1 MRRPSLLV
9 TYGLMSLVP
18 TVLLAL
24 AVSHSLESVIRERS
38 LERAR
43 EEATF
48 VANIALGAY
57 LDVDDLDAP
66 LPPLQW
72 KALEIG
78 YRGVVPRLDLVRIWG
93 RRGVLVF
100 ASDRGQP
107 SLPEAAPREVRAA
120 FAGET
125 SSSIAQLD
133 GVDVLMIRVPLTLGG
148 RDAPT
153 GGLEVALPYSVTA
166 AQIDKDIGK
175 VRKVLAAGLAFL
187 YALLIPIVGRAS
199 RQLRRQAAENE
210 HRALHDA
217 LTGLPNRVL
226 FEQRLRAALGDRRAT
241 KGTMGVMLIDI
252 DNFKEVNDTLGHP
265 AGDLLLRTVAARVRG
280 VVRDRDTVARLGGD
294 ELAVLALG
302 LSGPEDL
309 EDVADRVVASVAQPL
324 AVGRTTLMP
333 SASVGVA
340 WCPAG
345 DAEFDSLIQCV
356 DEAMYRAKQ
365 EGGGRYRVLELPPA
379 AAA

>member
-1 MRRPSLLV
+1 
-9 TYGLMSLVP
+9 MSLVP
-18 TVLLAL
+18 TVLLAF
-24 AVSHSLESVIRERS
+24 AVSYSLESVIRERS

-48 VANIALGAY
+48 VANIGLGAY
-57 LDVDDLDAP
+57 LDVDDLEAP

-78 YRGVVPRLDLVRIWG
+78 YRGIVPRLELVRIWG
-93 RRGVLVF
+93 RGGTLVF
-100 ASDRGQP
+100 ASDRGRP
-107 SLPEAAPREVRAA
+107 SAPSEPPKAVRAA
-120 FAGET
+120 FAGKT
-125 SSSIAQLD
+125 SSAIAKLKGD
-133 GVDVLMIRVPLTLGG
+133 DVLLIRVPLTFGG
-148 RDAPT
+148 RGAPA
-153 GGLEVALPYSVTA
+153 GALEVALPYAVTA
-166 AQIDKDIGK
+166 EQIDEDIGK
-175 VRKVLAAGLAFL
+175 VRMVLAGGLAFL

-217 LTGLPNRVL
+217 LTGLPNRAL
-226 FEQRLRAALGDRRAT
+226 FDQRLRSALGDRRAT
-241 KGTMGVMLIDI
+241 KGTLGVMLIDI
-252 DNFKEVNDTLGHP
+252 DNFKDVNDTLGHP
-265 AGDLLLRTVAARVRG
+265 AGDLLLRTVADRVRA
-280 VVRDRDTVARLGGD
+280 VVRDQDTVARLGGD

-302 LSGPEDL
+302 LTGPDGL
-309 EDVADRVVASVAQPL
+309 EEVADRVVAAVSEPL
-324 AVGRTTLMP
+324 EIGRTMLTS

-340 WCPAG
+340 WCPGA
-345 DAEFDSLIQCV
+345 DADFDSLIQCV